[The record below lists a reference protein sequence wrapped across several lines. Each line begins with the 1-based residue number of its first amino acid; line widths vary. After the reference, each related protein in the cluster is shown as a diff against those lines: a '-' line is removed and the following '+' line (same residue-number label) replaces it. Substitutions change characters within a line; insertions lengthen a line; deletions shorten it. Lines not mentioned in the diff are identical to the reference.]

1 MTPVHE
7 AVHWVL
13 FSIEP
18 DAEPLEYHVFDYN
31 SFKRGY
37 LGYVS
42 WDGKMRIFNSFSQ
55 ELIANTIQLLVAIPI
70 SYLITMF
77 LLKRVVK

>member
-18 DAEPLEYHVFDYN
+18 DAEPLEYHVFDYD
-31 SFKRGY
+31 SLAKGY